1 MQAAG
6 QALCKRGDFGRGSRI
21 FLQRAGDLPSCSG
34 ESGLEYLR
42 KFPALSRTQTGI
54 TNARSLVVPTRDS
67 ILQTAAV
74 AGRLARV
81 FRLRWGVPAASC
93 CPGLRGWNE
102 QVRWRN

>member
-54 TNARSLVVPTRDS
+54 TNARSLVVATRDS

-74 AGRLARV
+74 SHRAIGAR
-81 FRLRWGVPAASC
+81 FPAAMGCACSELLS
-93 CPGLRGWNE
+93 GFEGME
-102 QVRWRN
+102 

>member
-81 FRLRWGVPAASC
+81 FRLRQGCACSELLF
-93 CPGLRGWNE
+93 GFEGME
-102 QVRWRN
+102 